1 MQTLEERITALEA
14 QVQEL
19 SSKLDNKV
27 TLNDVYKELTS
38 AYQAMSSRHRGTLSD
53 SQ

>member
-19 SSKLDNKV
+19 QNKTTGVSAEAVKNSLLQAFQDSSSFTISNL
-27 TLNDVYKELTS
+27 ESS
-38 AYQAMSSRHRGTLSD
+38 A
-53 SQ
+53 